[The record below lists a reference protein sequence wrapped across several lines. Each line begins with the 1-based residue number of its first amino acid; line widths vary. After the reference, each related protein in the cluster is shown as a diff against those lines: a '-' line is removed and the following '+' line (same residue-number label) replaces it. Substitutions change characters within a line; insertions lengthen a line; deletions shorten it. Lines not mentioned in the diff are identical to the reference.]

1 MIGHPNLIAPFQTR
15 LIPSGVITLTA
26 GAYDTYLGEN
36 ARQKRWQFICS
47 NLSSTAGSIL
57 YLRTGNGLALLPVN
71 PGESKTIDT
80 VDTVQVYNAAAV
92 SINYIVCERF
102 LDEGYSF
109 SGNTAAQVNTRG
121 VATAP
126 AASGS
131 SGGFTGGG
139 SSGGGYSGGG
149 SGGGGGGGGTQAQ

>member
-1 MIGHPNLIAPFQTR
+1 MIGHPNFIAPFQTR
-15 LIPSGVITLTA
+15 LIPSGVLTLAA

-36 ARQKRWQFICS
+36 ARQKRWQFVCS

-80 VDTVQVYNAAAV
+80 VDTVQVYNAAAI

-109 SGNTAAQVNTRG
+109 SGNTVAQVNTRG
-121 VATAP
+121 VAA
-126 AASGS
+126 AASGTAGATGGS
-131 SGGFTGGG
+131 SGGYTGGG
-139 SSGGGYSGGG
+139 SSGGG
-149 SGGGGGGGGTQAQ
+149 GGGGTQPQ

>member
-15 LIPSGVITLTA
+15 LIPSGVLTLAA

-47 NLSSTAGSIL
+47 NLNATAGNIL
-57 YLRTGNGLALLPVN
+57 YLRTGNGLPLLVVN
-71 PGESKTIDT
+71 PGESKTVDT

-121 VATAP
+121 VAA

-131 SGGFTGGG
+131 GTAGATGGSSGGYTGGG
-139 SSGGGYSGGG
+139 SSGGGS
-149 SGGGGGGGGTQAQ
+149 GGTQPQ